1 MIGLVDAWR
10 EADGRNPGLVIALTR
25 AREAAVGAHTV
36 VLVEGVSD
44 QAALET
50 LAARR
55 GQDLA
60 GAGVAVAP
68 MGGATNIGHF
78 VDLFG
83 PRGLGLRLVGLCDE
97 AEERDFRRGLERT
110 APGAGAGGGAGGGLD
125 RAGLERLGFFVC
137 VSDLEDEMIRAL
149 GVPAVEQVAAAEGEL
164 RSLQTLRRQPA
175 HRDTPP
181 AELLRRFISTRSGR
195 KARYG
200 RLLAEAVEPTR
211 VPGPLDRLLDWL

>member
-1 MIGLVDAWR
+1 MELTGSAAV
-10 EADGRNPGLVIALTR
+10 DGRNPGLVIALTR
-25 AREAAVGAHTV
+25 AREAAAGAHTI

-55 GQDLA
+55 GQNLA
-60 GAGVAVAP
+60 GAGVAIAP

-83 PRGLGLRLVGLCDE
+83 PRGLGLRLAGLCDE
-97 AEERDFRRGLERT
+97 AEERDFRRGLERA
-110 APGAGAGGGAGGGLD
+110 APGVGPGGGLD
-125 RAGLERLGFFVC
+125 RAGFERLGFFVC
-137 VSDLEDEMIRAL
+137 VTDLEDEMIRAL

>member
-1 MIGLVDAWR
+1 
-10 EADGRNPGLVIALTR
+10 
-25 AREAAVGAHTV
+25 
-36 VLVEGVSD
+36 
-44 QAALET
+44 
-50 LAARR
+50 
-55 GQDLA
+55 
-60 GAGVAVAP
+60 

-97 AEERDFRRGLERT
+97 AEERDFRRGLGRA
-110 APGAGAGGGAGGGLD
+110 APGGGAGGGLD